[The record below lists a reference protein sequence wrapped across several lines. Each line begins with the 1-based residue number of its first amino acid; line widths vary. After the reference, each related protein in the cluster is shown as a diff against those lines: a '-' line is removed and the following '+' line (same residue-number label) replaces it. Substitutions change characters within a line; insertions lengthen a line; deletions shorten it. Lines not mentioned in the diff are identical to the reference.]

1 LRLQVARSS
10 IVGSMAIPRKSKAR
24 ERFED
29 GNEKKPNAR
38 QMEPDPE
45 VPSIRAS

>member
-1 LRLQVARSS
+1 
-10 IVGSMAIPRKSKAR
+10 MAIPRKSKAR